1 MKVIKDFEDYEIL
14 DMASGQKLERWNG
27 VILSRPDP
35 QIIWPVK
42 SRKNLWD
49 SIDAKYTRSK
59 TGGGEWH
66 IYNKDM
72 EDSWTVSWK
81 DLTFNLKLMGFKHTG
96 LFPEQSYNW
105 NIIRNKIA
113 NSTKRSVKVLNLFA
127 YTGGASVAA
136 LSAGAEVVHVD
147 SSRGMV
153 DWAKEN
159 VRSSGLADKPIRF
172 LVDDVVKF
180 VEREIRRGNKYDI
193 IIMDPPSFGRG
204 SNKEIWNIES
214 DLYNLVDL
222 CTQILSDDPIMFL
235 INSYTTGLSMN
246 VLKDVLQLTVQ
257 QKYNGSIDC
266 DEVGIPMKNSDLV
279 LPCGI
284 YGRWEKEKYEE

>member
-1 MKVIKDFEDYEIL
+1 MKVIKDFYDYEIL
-14 DMASGQKLERWNG
+14 DMSNGQKLERWNE

-35 QIIWPVK
+35 QIIWNYKTKPV
-42 SRKNLWD
+42 LWD

-66 IYNKDM
+66 IFNKDIPT
-72 EDSWTVSWK
+72 SWTVKWQ

-105 NIIRNKIA
+105 NIIREKVKNA
-113 NSTKRSVKVLNLFA
+113 GREVKVLNLFA

-136 LSAGAEVVHVD
+136 LSAGASVVHVD

-159 VRSSGLADKPIRF
+159 VKSSHLEDKPIRF
-172 LVDDVVKF
+172 LVDDVIKF

-193 IIMDPPSFGRG
+193 ILMDPPSFGRG
-204 SNKEIWNIES
+204 SNKEIWNIET
-214 DLYNLVDL
+214 DLYKLMEL
-222 CTQILSDDPIMFL
+222 CVQILSDDPIMFL

-246 VLKDVLQLTVQ
+246 VLADVLKLTVGK
-257 QKYNGSIDC
+257 KYQGYIDV
-266 DEVGIPMKNSDLV
+266 DEIGIPMKDSDLI

-284 YGRWEKEKYEE
+284 YARWEKEKFED

>member
-1 MKVIKDFEDYEIL
+1 MKVINDFEDYEIL

-42 SRKNLWD
+42 SKKSLWD
-49 SIDAKYTRSK
+49 SVDAKYTRSK

-113 NSTKRSVKVLNLFA
+113 NSTKKNVKVLNLFA

-159 VRSSGLADKPIRF
+159 VRLSGLGDKPIRF

-214 DLYNLVDL
+214 DLYNLVEL

-246 VLKDVLQLTVQ
+246 VLKDVLLLTVN
-257 QKYNGSIDC
+257 QKHKGFIDV

-284 YGRWEKEKYEE
+284 YARWEKEKYEE

>member
-14 DMASGQKLERWNG
+14 DMASGQKLEIWNG

-284 YGRWEKEKYEE
+284 YARWEKEKYEE